1 MRRRTA
7 AYLLQHHISAA
18 PLGELR
24 TSTRDARRVLWI
36 AAYEVLNIPQAL
48 WQWLCARVVPKAE
61 AC

>member
-1 MRRRTA
+1 MGHR
-7 AYLLQHHISAA
+7 Q
-18 PLGELR
+18 